1 MAGHPSKIKIWEF
14 IRKLAGQGG
23 QLLKTA
29 WLVIGATLLLI
40 LFLEVACGLIYRL
53 QPAKTGSFYFPHSQ
67 FYQNAPWMQV
77 YDKELFASYN
87 TSWRPF
93 VYWRRTPFQGK
104 YININAQGLRY
115 TTPGELRDSE
125 ASRKLKIF
133 MFGGSTMWGE
143 GVRDQFTLPSLVA
156 RDLAAH
162 QIKAEVTNFGE
173 VAYVNTQELIELIFQ
188 LERGNTPDVVIF
200 YDGYNDVYAA
210 EQNRVAGF
218 SQFEWKRELEYN
230 ISSRYPQ
237 LKKVFLLNTLDRF
250 YLGKLIK
257 SLSAKVNYKKP
268 FSQASK
274 TVEKDLVEVY
284 FNNLK
289 IITAL
294 GKAYGFVPLFF
305 WQPVIYTKNNLT
317 DSEKPYATEPLGELY
332 RQSHAVMEAEAGKFA
347 PYNFYDI
354 SGLFAGAPEEI
365 YMDYCHVNEN
375 ANRLIAR
382 RITTDLLQVLE
393 AHPARGR
400 RGISGGTVPG
410 GLATPH

>member
-1 MAGHPSKIKIWEF
+1 VASHSDKINIWGF
-14 IRKLAGQGG
+14 IRKFAGQGG
-23 QLLKTA
+23 RTIKTA

-40 LFLEVACGLIYRL
+40 IFLELTCGLIYRL
-53 QPAKTGSFYFPHSQ
+53 RPAKTGSFYFPQSQ
-67 FYQNAPWMQV
+67 VYKNAPWTEA

-93 VYWRRTPFQGK
+93 VYWRRTPFKGK
-104 YININAQGLRY
+104 YININDQGLRY
-115 TTPGELRDSE
+115 TTPGEPGDGG

-156 RDLAAH
+156 QDLAAH

-188 LERGNTPDVVIF
+188 LERGNTPDIVIF
-200 YDGYNDVYAA
+200 YDGYNDAYAA
-210 EQNRVAGF
+210 LQNRVAGF

-230 ISSRYPQ
+230 ISTRYNQ
-237 LKKVFLLNTLDRF
+237 LKRVFLLNTLDRF

-257 SLSAKVNYKKP
+257 SLSAKLNYKKP
-268 FSQASK
+268 FSQVSK
-274 TVEKDLVEVY
+274 TVEKDIVEVY
-284 FNNLK
+284 LNNIK

-317 DSEKPYATEPLGELY
+317 LSEKPYAAEPLGKLY
-332 RQSHAVMEAEAGKFA
+332 RQAHAIMQAEPGKFA
-347 PYNFYDI
+347 PYNFFDI
-354 SGLFAGAPEEI
+354 SSLFAGAQEEI
-365 YMDYCHVNEN
+365 YLDYCHVNED
-375 ANRLIAR
+375 ANRLIAL
-382 RITTDLLQVLE
+382 RITGDLLKIME
-393 AHPARGR
+393 NHPHLGR
-400 RGISGGTVPG
+400 AGIPG
-410 GLATPH
+410 SAGPDPNTP